1 MYNPLNNY
9 IFTFALTLNLLMAK
23 VLILY
28 LLKISKN
35 QTFSGV
41 FRRYEM
47 GILARDELNIIPKL

>member
-9 IFTFALTLNLLMAK
+9 IFTFVLTLNLLMAK

-47 GILARDELNIIPKL
+47 GILARDELNKYYS

>member
-9 IFTFALTLNLLMAK
+9 IFTFVLTLNLLMAK

-28 LLKISKN
+28 PLKISKN

-47 GILARDELNIIPKL
+47 GILARDELNKYYS

>member
-9 IFTFALTLNLLMAK
+9 IFTFVLTLNLLMAK

-28 LLKISKN
+28 PLKISKN